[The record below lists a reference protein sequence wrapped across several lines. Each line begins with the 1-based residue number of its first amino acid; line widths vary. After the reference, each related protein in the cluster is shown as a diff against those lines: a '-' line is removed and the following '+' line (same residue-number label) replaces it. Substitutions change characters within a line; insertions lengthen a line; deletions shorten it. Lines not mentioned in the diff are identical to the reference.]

1 MTLAEVVKKFDENE
15 TLYMGCEDGSSY
27 WFIGT
32 PKAFLDNI
40 KLVNDRFIKKY
51 KYKQRVA
58 EDRLKNSKQ
67 KKSQR
72 LRDERNSKMYADKV
86 TNWVNLE
93 DRKVVEV
100 YEKISDGVAI
110 IVEGSDMGTYWL
122 KGECRY
128 GIKKD

>member
-1 MTLAEVVKKFDENE
+1 MRLEEVVKKFDINE
-15 TLYMGCEDGSSY
+15 TLYIGCEDGSNY

-40 KLVNDRFIKKY
+40 SSVNDMFVKKY

-72 LRDERNSKMYADKV
+72 LRDKRNSKMYDDKV